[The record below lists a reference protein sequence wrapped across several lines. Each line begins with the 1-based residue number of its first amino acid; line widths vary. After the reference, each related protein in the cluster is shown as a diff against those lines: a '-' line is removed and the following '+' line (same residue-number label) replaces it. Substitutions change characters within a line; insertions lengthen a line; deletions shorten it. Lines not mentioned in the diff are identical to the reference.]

1 MGQVSRESA
10 THSQMIMAA
19 AHAAAAICRP
29 SRAPGVGIP
38 VLGLT
43 PQAMSLSRLRRSY
56 RSIHSPSREAAT
68 DELLENQVDL
78 IVGAFPHAEG
88 EQPTTDCFVLWGEA
102 FGEHFRDPLG
112 GG

>member
-1 MGQVSRESA
+1 MDRHERRRRDRFIAWGVSPRNRGRGKRPAA
-10 THSQMIMAA
+10 TCHGEA
-19 AHAAAAICRP
+19 
-29 SRAPGVGIP
+29 
-38 VLGLT
+38 
-43 PQAMSLSRLRRSY
+43 RSTK
-56 RSIHSPSREAAT
+56 PEAAT
-68 DELLENQVDL
+68 DELLENQIDL